1 MLPACGAL
9 EILCL
14 SLNRVT
20 AVGAAALAEAL
31 PACGVRL
38 LDLSMNRIGD
48 GGAAALATALPA
60 SRLDELR
67 ISYNV
72 IGEDG
77 SEPCRRCSLSGAL
90 LQTLWWSRLGAFGTE
105 RLTPT
110 QQAANDAFQE
120 AVRLRNANPDAWA
133 SLTVTE

>member
-1 MLPACGAL
+1 M
-9 EILCL
+9 
-14 SLNRVT
+14 
-20 AVGAAALAEAL
+20 
-31 PACGVRL
+31 

-60 SRLDELR
+60 SRLDDELR

-77 SEPCRRCSLSGAL
+77 VRAVSAVPPFCAL

-105 RLTPT
+105 RLTQS
-110 QQAANDAFQE
+110 QQAANDAFEE